1 MSTMQTRRIQSWFHI
16 GKELERSHWTD
27 PPYPN
32 NLRVLKILTWINILG
47 LIQRTSHFPIF
58 LYDPQYRPGTWYFY
72 LCLKAAILK
81 VSWTGWL
88 KTTEIYSFPILQAE
102 GPKSRCQQ
110 GRSPL
115 NALGDMTY
123 LHLFG
128 FWWLPAVLGV
138 SGLAAASL
146 PSLSPPPHDL
156 LPCVC
161 VCVSLCAILVSV
173 YLSLFL

>member
-1 MSTMQTRRIQSWFHI
+1 MTHNTD
-16 GKELERSHWTD
+16 LEHDT
-27 PPYPN
+27 
-32 NLRVLKILTWINILG
+32 
-47 LIQRTSHFPIF
+47 
-58 LYDPQYRPGTWYFY
+58 FY

-81 VSWTGWL
+81 VSRTGWL
-88 KTTEIYSFPILQAE
+88 KTTEIYSFPVLQAE
-102 GPKSRCQQ
+102 GPRSRCQQ

-146 PSLSPPPHDL
+146 PSLSPPPHDF
-156 LPCVC
+156 LPCVCVC